1 MCCTSVII
9 NYWLNF
15 SNASQLVTLCSC
27 VCHVH
32 LSLTMSQF
40 PLITWHDVAWCT
52 SCFSV
57 VKTVNLCCS
66 WSRVIE
72 EMHTWSFSILILP
85 MQVLVAY
92 WNILNLYNFCY
103 LYVLAGFL
111 TGGIFKCWVHDADL
125 GKCNRMYR
133 WVHSDAVYLS
143 VMLHWLQLLCFS
155 FAVYIIV
162 ITEADWVSDQAN
174 H

>member
-1 MCCTSVII
+1 MHRNWSRCAPVCVMCIWVWQCLSFHWLLGMMLHGVPVASVLLKL
-9 NYWLNF
+9 W
-15 SNASQLVTLCSC
+15 T
-27 VCHVH
+27 
-32 LSLTMSQF
+32 
-40 PLITWHDVAWCT
+40 
-52 SCFSV
+52 
-57 VKTVNLCCS
+57 CCS